1 MLVCGLC
8 PLAQVTRQNPVDGLE
23 QADSKISLRVEH
35 SAVFCSSSNK
45 HKHITYTIHEAAKKR
60 VDVIEAPKCVLILRR
75 EIFLINLPKAELNKK
90 YYVLVEV

>member
-45 HKHITYTIHEAAKKR
+45 HKHITYTIYEAVQKR
-60 VDVIEAPKCVLILRR
+60 VDVTEARKRVSVLRR
-75 EIFLINLPKAELNKK
+75 EIFEVLDLN
-90 YYVLVEV
+90 YVFRTFVG